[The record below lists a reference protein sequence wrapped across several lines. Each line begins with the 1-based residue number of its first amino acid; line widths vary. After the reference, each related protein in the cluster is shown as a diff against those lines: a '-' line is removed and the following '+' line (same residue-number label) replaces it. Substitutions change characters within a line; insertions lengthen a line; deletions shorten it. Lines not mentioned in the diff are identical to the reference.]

1 MRAGG
6 MNRGSSPAQGTL
18 SRGLGGGGVEAT
30 RAGRAMQM
38 LRGSEGELARN
49 TYLRLDQRLH
59 SSWAGGTQA
68 SPTSADH

>member
-6 MNRGSSPAQGTL
+6 RKRGSSPAQGTL
-18 SRGLGGGGVEAT
+18 SRGLGGVEAT